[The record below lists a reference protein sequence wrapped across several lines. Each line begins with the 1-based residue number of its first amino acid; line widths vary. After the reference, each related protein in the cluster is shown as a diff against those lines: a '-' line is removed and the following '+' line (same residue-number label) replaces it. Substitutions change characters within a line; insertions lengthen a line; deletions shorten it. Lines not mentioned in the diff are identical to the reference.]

1 MPMIYQTREGDVLD
15 AICAAH
21 YGLENLAETV
31 IGVLEHNPG
40 LADKGAIYSAGIRI
54 TLLQLTQSVVTAPY
68 SLWD

>member
-1 MPMIYQTREGDVLD
+1 M
-15 AICAAH
+15 
-21 YGLENLAETV
+21 ENLAETV

-54 TLLQLTQSVVTAPY
+54 TLPQLTQSVVTAPY